1 VICISI
7 GSDVGLGILIF
18 LVVDVFLAGFGVL
31 VMVIE

>member
-7 GSDVGLGILIF
+7 GSDVGLGIYLF
-18 LVVDVFLAGFGVL
+18 LVVDVFLAGYGLL